1 MLPTLTSRT
10 IALTAAFC
18 CAACGAGAPS
28 GTPVGDEALIANA
41 MSAAPSHIAQNAA
54 VTMRTPEGQ
63 MRMLRK
69 GTNGY
74 TCMPD
79 NPRNPGNMP
88 MCIDAP
94 GLAWARAL
102 RDRREPPSGGAV
114 AVAYMLQGSAFPSYD
129 DPFAKQPPAGG
140 KWETTGPVLM
150 IMNVRGMLSGYS
162 AEHRD
167 PREPF
172 IMFQGTPY
180 EHLMIP
186 LATPM

>member
-1 MLPTLTSRT
+1 
-10 IALTAAFC
+10 
-18 CAACGAGAPS
+18 
-28 GTPVGDEALIANA
+28 
-41 MSAAPSHIAQNAA
+41 MSAAPGYIAQNAT
-54 VTMRTPEGQ
+54 VTMRNSAGE

-79 NPRNPGNMP
+79 NPGNPGNMP
-88 MCIDAP
+88 MCIDAA
-94 GLAWARAL
+94 GLAWARAM
-102 RDRREPPSGGAV
+102 RDRKEPPSGGPV

-140 KWETTGPVLM
+140 KWVTTGPVLM

-167 PREPF
+167 PKEPF